1 VTIATRR
8 DVHADTSKSSR
19 ATIGKVNLLGHGSTL
34 QQQRDVRREASA
46 MRVSILIILLAA
58 TSACSVKSERV
69 EQTRPATTTQQ
80 TTTVAAPAGPA
91 VTTTTTTPAR

>member
-1 VTIATRR
+1 M
-8 DVHADTSKSSR
+8 R
-19 ATIGKVNLLGHGSTL
+19 AF
-34 QQQRDVRREASA
+34 
-46 MRVSILIILLAA
+46 ILIFLLAT

-69 EQTRPATTTQQ
+69 EQPRPATTTQQ